1 MSTDLLQS
9 YYNELEQYYK
19 LKTKYED
26 IKQKKINE
34 LIVNKSLD
42 FNQKKQTLAKFKPKC
57 VNCKAEGGTIF
68 TETPELLRA
77 TCGNSANP
85 CNLDLTIKRKKF
97 AHINNQLMQSS
108 AKVVKYKKQI
118 ISTKLDFL
126 FNYIEEEKAV
136 ELFETLKFELNNSQE
151 SYNNLVNLYNSITN
165 NEELK
170 TMIFEKTNEFETNKK
185 QYSEALELYKSSG
198 EIVYLISAI
207 EIHKTKLAVI
217 GKELMNLKYKSCYVE
232 KNEEDNYIL
241 FQNNYNL
248 EDLIVEIN
256 DKI

>member
-9 YYNELEQYYK
+9 YYSELEQYYK
-19 LKTKYED
+19 LKNKYQD
-26 IKQKKINE
+26 AKQKKINE

-42 FNQKKQTLAKFKPKC
+42 INQKKQTLAKYKPKC
-57 VNCKAEGGTIF
+57 VNCKADGGTIF

-77 TCGNSANP
+77 TCGNTTGP
-85 CNLDLTIKRKKF
+85 CNLDLAIKRKKF
-97 AHINNQLMQSS
+97 SQINNQLIQSS
-108 AKVVKYKKQI
+108 AKIVKYKKQI

-136 ELFETLKFELNNSQE
+136 ELFETLKLELSNSQE
-151 SYNNLVNLYNSITN
+151 SYNNLLNLYNSITN

-170 TMIFEKTNEFETNKK
+170 TMIFEKTNDFETNKK

-232 KNEEDNYIL
+232 KNDEDKYIL
-241 FQNNYNL
+241 FQNSYNPT
-248 EDLIVEIN
+248 DLIVEIN

>member
-1 MSTDLLQS
+1 MSADLFQS

-97 AHINNQLMQSS
+97 AHINNQLIQSS
-108 AKVVKYKKQI
+108 EEVVKYKKQI

-136 ELFETLKFELNNSQE
+136 ELFETLKLQLNSSQE

-170 TMIFEKTNEFETNKK
+170 TMVFEKTNEFETNKK

-232 KNEEDNYIL
+232 KNEEDKYIL

-256 DKI
+256 DNL